1 MTTINGRITVSE
13 IQIDNIPT
21 VIKNQKQW
29 LTWRDNKKPVQSWQT
44 NPDSLMTCVEAL
56 ALAKREGYGG
66 IGYRFTQEAGII
78 GFDLDHCIDTD
89 GKPNAIATAVVNL
102 MSSYTEIS
110 VSRTGIHILFASS
123 KEPVGKKGY
132 IVMSRADQSCEPF
145 DAKRPDHDDPTKYL
159 KQAYECYP
167 YGRYFTM
174 TGTLLKPELRDIN
187 DRSTQFAKFLEKFQA
202 NKEPPAAQSERVV
215 AKATSAVQS
224 DKQTDID
231 SLRGALATIDP
242 DDYDM
247 WFRIGRGLKSCAT
260 EIGDEAA
267 RALYVAYSMRSSKYN
282 ETELARKWDEPSD
295 GKINIGTIYHEA
307 QQAGWDRMAIDADG
321 RRYKPQNRMPEIYWD
336 MNRQCYIR
344 RADDGQWLSE
354 NETQIKA
361 LLACKFF
368 ISRKAEDN
376 GMSEAEKRLID
387 VRSRNNI
394 NYAGPLAGWK
404 AGYYNEDGQ
413 KMIITKSPPTLDI
426 SKMGEVK
433 PPLIITGIIQSLLI
447 EKHQWQLFLAWLKTA
462 RECLDAQVFNPGQML
477 VLCGPPD
484 CGKSLLQNIITKV
497 LGGREA
503 APYQFL
509 SADTTFNKDLMEAEH
524 LKMEDIRS
532 STDIR
537 SRREFGAQIKMITAC
552 DTQRLH
558 AKGQDALILRPFWR
572 ATLSL
577 NDEPENMS
585 ILPPLDDSIT
595 DKLICLKAQRATIP
609 MPTNTP
615 VQKKAFWNVL
625 MSEVPGLIEWLRA
638 WKIPKELLDGR
649 YGVKSYIHPY
659 YTEQLSEMAPETH
672 LLEMIERY
680 MRECGRIEW
689 TATALDIRSA
699 LIAEAS
705 TGYDAK
711 QLLSWPASC
720 GTYLA
725 RLARQR
731 PTIVQRRTK
740 NHNDRSWVIRLD
752 SNDDSQKQTLR
763 SNDTPLTRIQT
774 NPSAAQSAEQADD
787 DNFLR

>member
-1 MTTINGRITVSE
+1 MTTKDGRITVPE

-21 VIKNQKQW
+21 VIKSQKQW
-29 LTWRDNKKPVQSWQT
+29 LTWRDDKKPVQCWQR
-44 NPDSLMTCVEAL
+44 NPDSLMTCPEAL
-56 ALAKREGYGG
+56 ALAQREGYAG
-66 IGYRFTQEAGII
+66 IGYRFTPEAGIV

-110 VSRTGIHILFASS
+110 VSRTGLHILFASS
-123 KEPVGKKGY
+123 KEPIGKKGY
-132 IVMSRADQSCEPF
+132 IVMNLTTQSCEPF
-145 DAKRPDHDDPTKYL
+145 DAKKPDHNDPTKYL

-174 TGTLLKPELRDIN
+174 TGTLLKPGLRDIN
-187 DRSTQFAKFLEKFQA
+187 DRSTEFAKFLEKFQA
-202 NKEPPAAQSERVV
+202 GKGPV
-215 AKATSAVQS
+215 AETESATTKTTLTAQS
-224 DKQTDID
+224 DKQADID
-231 SLRGALATIDP
+231 SIRGALATIDP

-247 WFRIGRGLKSCAT
+247 WFRIGRGLKTCAS
-260 EIGDEAA
+260 EIGDDVA
-267 RALYVAYSMRSSKYN
+267 RSLFVAYSSRSSKYN
-282 ETELARKWDEPSD
+282 EAELTHKWDEPSD
-295 GKINIGTIYHEA
+295 GKINVGTIYHEA
-307 QQAGWDRMAIDADG
+307 QQAGWDRMAIDGDG
-321 RRYKPQNRMPEIYWD
+321 RKYKPQNRMPEVYWD

-361 LLACKFF
+361 LLAYKFF

-387 VRSRNNI
+387 VRSKNNI

-404 AGYYNEDGQ
+404 AGFYHEGG
-413 KMIITKSPPTLDI
+413 KKLIITESPPTLDI
-426 SKMGEVK
+426 SKMGVAK
-433 PPLIITGIIQSLLI
+433 PPMLITQIVKSLFG
-447 EKHQWQLFLAWLKTA
+447 EKQQWQLFLAWLKIA
-462 RECLDAQVFNPGQML
+462 RECLDSQKFRPGQLL
-477 VLCGPPD
+477 VLCGPPN
-484 CGKSLLQNIITKV
+484 CGKSLLQLIITQV
-497 LGGREA
+497 VGGREA

-509 SADTTFNKDLMEAEH
+509 AAGTSFNADLIAAEH
-524 LKMEDIRS
+524 LKMEDVRS

-537 SRREFGAQIKMITAC
+537 SRREFGSQIKLITAC
-552 DTQRLH
+552 DTQRVH
-558 AKGQDALILRPFWR
+558 AKGKDALVLRPFWR
-572 ATLSL
+572 ASLSI

-585 ILPPLDDSIT
+585 ILPPLDDSIL
-595 DKLICLKAQRATIP
+595 DKLICLKAQQADIP
-609 MPTNTP
+609 MPTDTP
-615 VQKKAFWNVL
+615 TQRDAFWQAV
-625 MSEVPGLIEWLRA
+625 MAEIPGLIEWLRA
-638 WKIPKELLDGR
+638 WQIPQELVDGR
-649 YGVKSYIHPY
+649 YGVKAFCHPY
-659 YTEQLSEMAPETH
+659 YSEQLSEMAPETH

-680 MRECGRIEW
+680 MRECGRTEW
-689 TATALDIRSA
+689 TATAMDIRSA

-740 NHNDRSWVIRLD
+740 NHNDRSWIIKPD

-763 SNDTPLTRIQT
+763 SIDTPLTRIQT